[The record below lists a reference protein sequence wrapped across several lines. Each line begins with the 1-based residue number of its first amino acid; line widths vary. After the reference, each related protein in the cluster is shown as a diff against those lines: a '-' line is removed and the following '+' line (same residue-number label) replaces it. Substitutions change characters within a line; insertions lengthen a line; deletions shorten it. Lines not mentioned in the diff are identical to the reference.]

1 MGEGLPSQSYDPGQ
15 AGALANAAAP
25 RPGEPAAGSSWPGPG
40 ENPADPPGGSRRWG
54 RWVLGG
60 KIFVTLLTLGLLY
73 HSVFAAPDTVAA
85 WRALLAT
92 SLGGAGRGP
101 VLWALALVPVNW
113 GLEAW
118 KWHRLARHL
127 EPVTFGRSLR
137 AVLVGLTLGFAT
149 PNRVGDYAGRI
160 LELKSRRV
168 SALGA
173 VFLGRYCQLV
183 ATVLA
188 GGAGLLYFLLNFYLR
203 GYPAAGLGA
212 VASAALLG
220 GLVLVPLYRSRLLLA
235 ALGVWRPLR
244 RFRPALAI
252 MPTYPARALHAV
264 LALAGLRYAVFCT
277 QFLLLLAAYGVRAP
291 LGPGLAAVAGTF
303 FLKSL
308 VPSLN
313 ALADVG
319 VRELSATHL
328 FGLLGQPALPV
339 LSASLSLWVINI
351 ALPSAA
357 GLLLVPGL
365 RVLRGRQW

>member
-1 MGEGLPSQSYDPGQ
+1 M
-15 AGALANAAAP
+15 
-25 RPGEPAAGSSWPGPG
+25 
-40 ENPADPPGGSRRWG
+40 
-54 RWVLGG
+54 
-60 KIFVTLLTLGLLY
+60 
-73 HSVFAAPDTVAA
+73 
-85 WRALLAT
+85 
-92 SLGGAGRGP
+92 
-101 VLWALALVPVNW
+101 
-113 GLEAW
+113 
-118 KWHRLARHL
+118 
-127 EPVTFGRSLR
+127 
-137 AVLVGLTLGFAT
+137 LVGLTLGFAT

-160 LELKSRRV
+160 IELKSRRV

-183 ATVLA
+183 VTVLA
-188 GGAGLLYFLLNFYLR
+188 GVAGLLYFLLKFYLN
-203 GYPAAGLGA
+203 GYPAAGAG
-212 VASAALLG
+212 VAGSALLIG
-220 GLVLVPLYRSRLLLA
+220 ALVLVPLYRSRLLLA

-264 LALAGLRYAVFCT
+264 LAISGLRYAVFCG
-277 QFLLLLAAYGVRAP
+277 QFLLLLAAYGVASP

-303 FLKSL
+303 LLKSL

-339 LSASLSLWVINI
+339 LSASLSLWVLNI

-365 RVLRGRQW
+365 RVLREKRAGR

>member
-1 MGEGLPSQSYDPGQ
+1 MGASPP
-15 AGALANAAAP
+15 
-25 RPGEPAAGSSWPGPG
+25 EP
-40 ENPADPPGGSRRWG
+40 ESRRARQWH
-54 RWVLGG
+54 RLVLWG
-60 KIFVTLLTLGLLY
+60 KIGVTLLTLGLLY
-73 HSVFAAPDTVAA
+73 NSIFAAPDTAAA
-85 WRALLAT
+85 WRQLLAT
-92 SLGGAGRGP
+92 TLGGAGRTS
-101 VLWALALVPVNW
+101 VLLALALVPVNW

-118 KWHRLARHL
+118 KWYRLARHL
-127 EPVTFGRSLR
+127 EPVTFGRSFR

-160 LELKSRRV
+160 VELKSRRV

-183 ATVLA
+183 ATVL
-188 GGAGLLYFLLNFYLR
+188 GGVAGLLYFLLKFYLK
-203 GYPAAGLGA
+203 GYPAAGLGVA
-212 VASAALLG
+212 ASAVLLS

-235 ALGVWRPLR
+235 ALGAWRPLR

-264 LALAGLRYAVFCT
+264 LAISGLRYAVFCG
-277 QFLLLLAAYGVRAP
+277 QFLLLLGAYGVGSP

-303 FLKSL
+303 LLKSL

-365 RVLRGRQW
+365 RVLREKRAGR

>member
-1 MGEGLPSQSYDPGQ
+1 LQSYD
-15 AGALANAAAP
+15 AKEAAKANTASPVAAAP
-25 RPGEPAAGSSWPGPG
+25 ITEPAPGKGPQG
-40 ENPADPPGGSRRWG
+40 QKWSRLVFW
-54 RWVLGG
+54 G
-60 KIFVTLLTLGLLY
+60 KILVTLLTLGLLY
-73 HSVFAAPDTVAA
+73 NSVFAAPDTAAA
-85 WRALLAT
+85 WRQLLAT

-101 VLWALALVPVNW
+101 VLAALALVPVNW

-118 KWHRLARHL
+118 KWYRLARHL
-127 EPVTFGRSLR
+127 EPVTFGRSFR

-160 LELKSRRV
+160 IELKSRRV

-183 ATVLA
+183 VTVLA
-188 GGAGLLYFLLNFYLR
+188 GLAGLLYFVLRFYLN
-203 GYPAAGLGA
+203 GYPAAEAGV
-212 VASAALLG
+212 VASGLLLG
-220 GLVLVPLYRSRLLLA
+220 GVVLVPLYRSRLLLA

-252 MPTYPARALHAV
+252 MPTYPTRALHAV
-264 LALAGLRYAVFCT
+264 LAISGLRYGVFCL
-277 QFLLLLAAYGVRAP
+277 QFLLLLTAYGVTAP

-303 FLKSL
+303 LFKSL

-328 FGLLGQPALPV
+328 FGLLAQPALPV
-339 LSASLSLWVINI
+339 LSASLSLWVVNI

-365 RVLRGRQW
+365 RVLRSPRTER

>member
-1 MGEGLPSQSYDPGQ
+1 
-15 AGALANAAAP
+15 
-25 RPGEPAAGSSWPGPG
+25 
-40 ENPADPPGGSRRWG
+40 
-54 RWVLGG
+54 
-60 KIFVTLLTLGLLY
+60 VTLLTLGLLY
-73 HSVFAAPDTVAA
+73 NSVFAAPDTAAA
-85 WRALLAT
+85 WRHLLAT
-92 SLGGAGRGP
+92 ALAGAGRGP
-101 VLWALALVPVNW
+101 VLLALALVPVNW

-118 KWHRLARHL
+118 KWCRLARHL
-127 EPVTFGRSLR
+127 EPVSFGRGLR

-188 GGAGLLYFLLNFYLR
+188 GGAGLLYFLLTFYLT
-203 GYPAAGLGA
+203 GYPAAKLGVIA
-212 VASAALLG
+212 TALIIC

-264 LALAGLRYAVFCT
+264 LAISGLRYAVFCG
-277 QFLLLLAAYGVRAP
+277 QFLLLLRAYGVGAP

-303 FLKSL
+303 LLKSL

-328 FGLLGQPALPV
+328 FGLLGQPVLPV

-365 RVLRGRQW
+365 RVWRGRGA

>member
-1 MGEGLPSQSYDPGQ
+1 MQSYD
-15 AGALANAAAP
+15 AGPPARATEAAS
-25 RPGEPAAGSSWPGPG
+25 PAALLLTSETNPDKGPAAK
-40 ENPADPPGGSRRWG
+40 NWG
-54 RWVLGG
+54 RLVFWG
-60 KIFVTLLTLGLLY
+60 KIGVTLLTLGFLY
-73 HSVFAAPDTVAA
+73 NSIFAAPDTAAA

-92 SLGGAGRGP
+92 SLRGAGRGA
-101 VLWALALVPVNW
+101 VLWALALVPLNW

-188 GGAGLLYFLLNFYLR
+188 GVAGLLYFLLTFYLN
-203 GYPAAGLGA
+203 GYPAAGLGV
-212 VASAALLG
+212 VASA
-220 GLVLVPLYRSRLLLA
+220 GLICVAVLVPLYRSRLLLA
-235 ALGVWRPLR
+235 ALGLWRPLR

-264 LALAGLRYAVFCT
+264 LAISALRYAVFCA
-277 QFLLLLAAYGVRAP
+277 QFMLLLTAYGVAAP
-291 LGPGLAAVAGTF
+291 VGPGLAAVAGTF
-303 FLKSL
+303 LMKSL

-365 RVLRGRQW
+365 RVLRSTRVGR

>member
-1 MGEGLPSQSYDPGQ
+1 MF
-15 AGALANAAAP
+15 
-25 RPGEPAAGSSWPGPG
+25 
-40 ENPADPPGGSRRWG
+40 WG
-54 RWVLGG
+54 KVG
-60 KIFVTLLTLGLLY
+60 VTLLTLGLLY
-73 HSVFAAPDTVAA
+73 NSIFAAPDTAAA
-85 WRALLAT
+85 WRQLLGAT
-92 SLGGAGRGP
+92 LRGAGRGP
-101 VLWALALVPVNW
+101 VLLALALVPLNW

-118 KWHRLARHL
+118 KWYRLARHL
-127 EPVTFGRSLR
+127 EPVTFGRSFR

-160 LELKSRRV
+160 IELKSRRV

-188 GGAGLLYFLLNFYLR
+188 GVAGLLYFLLKFYLA
-203 GYPAAGLGA
+203 GYPAAGLGVSVSA
-212 VASAALLG
+212 VLICAV
-220 GLVLVPLYRSRLLLA
+220 VLVPLYRSRLLLA
-235 ALGVWRPLR
+235 ALGLWRPLR

-252 MPTYPARALHAV
+252 MPTYPARALTVV
-264 LALAGLRYAVFCT
+264 LAISGLRYGVFCA
-277 QFLLLLAAYGVRAP
+277 QFLLLLGAYGVASP

-303 FLKSL
+303 LLKSL

-365 RVLRGRQW
+365 RVLREKRAGR

>member
-1 MGEGLPSQSYDPGQ
+1 MPVLATAAPV
-15 AGALANAAAP
+15 GASVPTAAAAP
-25 RPGEPAAGSSWPGPG
+25 GGHDLPRAVAPGPQ
-40 ENPADPPGGSRRWG
+40 NSSRAPAKWG
-54 RWVLGG
+54 PWIALGKVL
-60 KIFVTLLTLGLLY
+60 VTLLTLGLLY
-73 HSVFAAPDTVAA
+73 NSVFAAPDTAAA

-92 SLGGAGRGP
+92 ALGGTGRGP
-101 VLWALALVPVNW
+101 VLGALALVPLNW

-137 AVLVGLTLGFAT
+137 GVLVGLTLGFAT

-168 SALGA
+168 RALGA

-183 ATVLA
+183 ATVVA
-188 GGAGLLYFLLNFYLR
+188 GVAGLLYFLLTFYLV
-203 GYPAAGLGA
+203 GFPAAKLGVIVTA
-212 VASAALLG
+212 VG
-220 GLVLVPLYRSRLLLA
+220 VCGLVLVPLYRSRLLVA
-235 ALGVWRPLR
+235 ALGLWRPLR
-244 RFRPALAI
+244 RFRPALAV

-264 LALAGLRYAVFCT
+264 LAISGLRYGVFCA
-277 QFLLLLAAYGVRAP
+277 QFLLLLRAYGVGAG

-303 FLKSL
+303 LLKSL

-365 RVLRGRQW
+365 RVWRSRSA